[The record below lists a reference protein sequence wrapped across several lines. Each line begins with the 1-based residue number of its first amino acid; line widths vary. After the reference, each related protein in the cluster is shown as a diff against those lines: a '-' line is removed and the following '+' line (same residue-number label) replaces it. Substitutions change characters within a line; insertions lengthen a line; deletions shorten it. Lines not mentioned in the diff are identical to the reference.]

1 MATPSGIYS
10 ETFSGGTHQ
19 TRKDKLD
26 FDKLY
31 TFYDRSKK
39 AIPDFVREYQQVSNY
54 NYHKSTGNTL
64 DYRYRLMDLYDYSM
78 LDLHLT
84 SIVDSLY
91 HQIIGEKYFLRNPD
105 GSLNKE
111 ATKLINRRW
120 FSQYIRGILESKLY
134 GYTLIELGDKD
145 EATGSLKGIKQIERR
160 NVCPKDG
167 IVVEYFH
174 DAYGWDIDSEQL
186 RDDYVLID
194 GEEGFGWLLK
204 AIPIVMS
211 KRFALSSHTQYA
223 ETYGTP
229 LIVGKTMDEDDLAK
243 QKLADEI
250 AQARDMRV
258 LVTGLEDEVRFESQ
272 ISNDTNKIY
281 TELVRLTNDELTM
294 LILGQSA
301 TTESQAYAGS
311 AEIQYRVMVDRVQ
324 AIKEFVENN
333 INEDLM
339 WRLREKGLDI
349 PEGVTFQY
357 SHIMEMTPEQKK
369 DLFRVLLQSY
379 EISPEEIDNNF
390 GVKVGRQIL
399 EEANDQLLTHG
410 EDTSKERGNPDKA
423 KSKDPEGTTTGKAE
437 EEERQIESPS

>member
-1 MATPSGIYS
+1 MSHNFTTSFGK
-10 ETFSGGTHQ
+10 TFAGGTIS
-19 TRKDKLD
+19 TREDKLD

-31 TFYDRSKK
+31 TYYDRSKK
-39 AIPDFVREYQQVSNY
+39 SVSDFVAEYQQVSNY
-54 NYHKSTGNTL
+54 NYYKTAANTL

-91 HQIIGEKYFLRNPD
+91 HQIIGERYFFANED
-105 GSLNKE
+105 GTINKE
-111 ATKLINRRW
+111 ATKLIKKRW
-120 FSQYIRGILESKLY
+120 FSQYIRGVLESKLY
-134 GYTLIELGDKD
+134 GYTLMELGEVDS
-145 EATGSLKGIKQIERR
+145 ETGTLEEVNQVERR

-167 IVVEYFH
+167 IVVEHFH
-174 DAYGWDIDSEQL
+174 DAYGWDINSESF
-186 RDDYVLID
+186 RTDYVLVD

-204 AIPIVMS
+204 AIPVVMS

-229 LIVGKTMDEDDLAK
+229 LIVGKTMDEDDNSK

-324 AIKEFVENN
+324 AIREFVENN
-333 INEDLM
+333 INEDLL
-339 WRLREKGLDI
+339 WRLREKGMNI
-349 PEGVTFQY
+349 PEGVVFQY

-379 EISPEEIDNNF
+379 EIAPEEIFTNF

-399 EEANDQLLTHG
+399 EEANDQLLT
-410 EDTSKERGNPDKA
+410 NPDEA
-423 KSKDPEGTTTGKAE
+423 ESKDPKGTTQGKQDEADRRE
-437 EEERQIESPS
+437 ASPS